1 MATATHPHLHPLL
14 NQPTQL
20 YSDGSLG
27 ADRLTF
33 MAEFYLPQPTPM
45 EVLHYAYLTPGDN
58 PFEDVEVYSEQ
69 HKCNYL
75 DPIKTNELIVKSN
88 FQKHSNTLGVAPRD
102 MLTDYVWNDLGGECY
117 MFAMRSCHH
126 EKRPINKKWVRIDV
140 IYYGLLVQ
148 PGDDGKGAKVSII
161 STINY
166 GDQLPD
172 SIGNVISAK
181 KFLASVV
188 GYKKFFQNRETSG
201 ADWHDE
207 LPCNPVDDILKVSK
221 DEEVGTNGGES
232 VDEGEGE
239 VESEGERRAMS

>member
-1 MATATHPHLHPLL
+1 
-14 NQPTQL
+14 
-20 YSDGSLG
+20 
-27 ADRLTF
+27 

-117 MFAMRSCHH
+117 MYAIRSCHH

-172 SIGNVISAK
+172 SIGNIFSA
-181 KFLASVV
+181 
-188 GYKKFFQNRETSG
+188 N
-201 ADWHDE
+201 
-207 LPCNPVDDILKVSK
+207 KVSERSERAFWK
-221 DEEVGTNGGES
+221 TSILAMNEVREMAQTLWQTNQIYIHL
-232 VDEGEGE
+232 
-239 VESEGERRAMS
+239 